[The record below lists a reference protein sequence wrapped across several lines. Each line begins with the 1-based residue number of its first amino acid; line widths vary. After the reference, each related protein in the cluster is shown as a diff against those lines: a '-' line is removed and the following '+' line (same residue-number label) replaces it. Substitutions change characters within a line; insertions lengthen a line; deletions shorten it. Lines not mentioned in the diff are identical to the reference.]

1 MLMERSMLE
10 DNRLSDDLLEE
21 VSGGTMNYEMKDDPL
36 YRKFSTFWEGKDKD
50 GKDGK
55 DGSGSGSRSE
65 FISSFRQW
73 VSSGMP
79 EDITKRNKEIGS

>member
-1 MLMERSMLE
+1 MME
-10 DNRLSDDLLEE
+10 NNKLSDDLLEE

-73 VSSGMP
+73 VSNGVP
-79 EDITKRNKEIGS
+79 EGITQRKKEIGS

>member
-50 GKDGK
+50 GKDG
-55 DGSGSGSRSE
+55 SGSGSRSE

>member
-1 MLMERSMLE
+1 MLE

-36 YRKFSTFWEGKDKD
+36 YRKFSTFWEGKDKE
-50 GKDGK
+50 GKDK
-55 DGSGSGSRSE
+55 EEMDGSGSGSRSE

-73 VSSGMP
+73 VSNGVP
-79 EDITKRNKEIGS
+79 EGITQRKKEIGS